1 MNYIGMKVYHR
12 AKFGEGVVIAQDEND
27 RVTVQFDD
35 PPELKTFGAPEC
47 FTSFLQILDDA
58 AARQAAAEA
67 QAREAKSAAERA
79 RKEHAQRVKV
89 LERQTL
95 ARQSSGKTEPKI
107 TAPRYGSME
116 EFFDDQERL
125 LLSEIAHLRQ
135 SGGKKQKIV
144 DGERIEFRNGV
155 FIYAFESDSELNI
168 PDNTQI
174 SLWRGDVE
182 IPATLLNSEEFT
194 LIIAT
199 AGNLGE
205 KVPVIEFSAEPWKL
219 LYFLIERLKS
229 LRAADSPI
237 ARSLILEG
245 RNLVQFDREI
255 LTGQE
260 NAVRLSLAQPISFVW
275 GPPGTGKTE
284 TLAQIALRHMEEGR
298 RVLMLSYS
306 NVSVDGAILRVF
318 RKTGEKKPGVMVR
331 YGYPRDRELRGH
343 ETLTTYN
350 LALSS
355 HPELA
360 RERNRL
366 VDERKRLPRS
376 SPRFVQAGERLT
388 QIRRQ
393 LRAEEQKAVSEAG
406 FVATTVSKAIADS
419 AVYESRFD
427 TVIFDEASMA
437 YIPQVVFAAG
447 LAEKHFVCLGDFA
460 QLPPIVQSGDGSLL
474 NADIFQYC
482 GITDAVQAGCAHR
495 WLCMLNTQ
503 YRMHPDIAAF
513 SSKKMYR
520 GLLRT
525 APGVEEERRR
535 IAACA
540 PMQGKA
546 VGLCDLSGMMS
557 VCLKTADQSRV
568 NVLSAMITMGLA
580 VRAAEKHDV
589 GVISP
594 YSAQSRLLHAA
605 ARDIAQSHPELHRI
619 VCATV
624 HQFQGSER
632 DVIFYDA
639 VDCYRMQYPGKL
651 LTSNTN
657 NYANRLYNVAL
668 TRARGKMISV
678 VNADY
683 MRAKNLSENL
693 LFRGMIEET
702 AHGSAAAGSAVL
714 SEGNTP
720 ILPMTVGSEL
730 DGHFLSEIAAAQ
742 SEVRIDIP
750 GTTVAASA
758 LLQELARIL
767 NALRQTGR
775 KVTVRAETKAAL
787 PKDLRSMAVENRY
800 IANPVAMIDK
810 RIVWFGLPHSDA
822 NFVSEGKAVPTRWR
836 PVLRFE
842 GRHFAQ
848 ALYGFL
854 EMNRTVDQADA
865 ETARN
870 ADGGYDTFSAYVS
883 GEVKC
888 PKCRG
893 PMQLK
898 KGKSGKFFLGCEH
911 YPQCGHTEFVT
922 EEMVD
927 SYFYYHNSDGKHCPR
942 DHTSLEP
949 CLGRYGLYIRCNG
962 IERHTFKLDE
972 I

>member
-1 MNYIGMKVYHR
+1 M
-12 AKFGEGVVIAQDEND
+12 
-27 RVTVQFDD
+27 
-35 PPELKTFGAPEC
+35 
-47 FTSFLQILDDA
+47 
-58 AARQAAAEA
+58 
-67 QAREAKSAAERA
+67 
-79 RKEHAQRVKV
+79 
-89 LERQTL
+89 
-95 ARQSSGKTEPKI
+95 
-107 TAPRYGSME
+107 
-116 EFFDDQERL
+116 
-125 LLSEIAHLRQ
+125 
-135 SGGKKQKIV
+135 
-144 DGERIEFRNGV
+144 
-155 FIYAFESDSELNI
+155 
-168 PDNTQI
+168 
-174 SLWRGDVE
+174 
-182 IPATLLNSEEFT
+182 
-194 LIIAT
+194 
-199 AGNLGE
+199 
-205 KVPVIEFSAEPWKL
+205 
-219 LYFLIERLKS
+219 
-229 LRAADSPI
+229 
-237 ARSLILEG
+237 
-245 RNLVQFDREI
+245 
-255 LTGQE
+255 
-260 NAVRLSLAQPISFVW
+260 
-275 GPPGTGKTE
+275 
-284 TLAQIALRHMEEGR
+284 
-298 RVLMLSYS
+298 
-306 NVSVDGAILRVF
+306 
-318 RKTGEKKPGVMVR
+318 
-331 YGYPRDRELRGH
+331 
-343 ETLTTYN
+343 
-350 LALSS
+350 
-355 HPELA
+355 
-360 RERNRL
+360 
-366 VDERKRLPRS
+366 
-376 SPRFVQAGERLT
+376 
-388 QIRRQ
+388 
-393 LRAEEQKAVSEAG
+393 
-406 FVATTVSKAIADS
+406 
-419 AVYESRFD
+419 
-427 TVIFDEASMA
+427 
-437 YIPQVVFAAG
+437 
-447 LAEKHFVCLGDFA
+447 
-460 QLPPIVQSGDGSLL
+460 
-474 NADIFQYC
+474 
-482 GITDAVQAGCAHR
+482 
-495 WLCMLNTQ
+495 
-503 YRMHPDIAAF
+503 
-513 SSKKMYR
+513 
-520 GLLRT
+520 
-525 APGVEEERRR
+525 
-535 IAACA
+535 
-540 PMQGKA
+540 
-546 VGLCDLSGMMS
+546 
-557 VCLKTADQSRV
+557 
-568 NVLSAMITMGLA
+568 
-580 VRAAEKHDV
+580 
-589 GVISP
+589 
-594 YSAQSRLLHAA
+594 
-605 ARDIAQSHPELHRI
+605 
-619 VCATV
+619 
-624 HQFQGSER
+624 
-632 DVIFYDA
+632 IFYDA

-683 MRAKNLSENL
+683 MRAKNLSASL

-720 ILPMTVGSEL
+720 ILPMTVGSEF

-870 ADGGYDTFSAYVS
+870 VDGGYDTFSAYVS

-927 SYFYYHNSDGKHCPR
+927 SYFYYHNPDGKHCPR

-962 IERHTFKLDE
+962 IEKHTFKLDE